1 MQGAAVRRVA
11 TWVTHAVIALIA
23 LAIPLH
29 ASAKGTKKDKGKV
42 TVTWLAPASGVTL
55 TAPANV
61 ALTATAESKQAN
73 QPIVL
78 VEWFNGPTLI
88 GSATAPSTGI
98 TYALPWSN
106 LSPGSYT
113 LTVAATNDKD
123 DYDETEPVTITVVKS
138 PQAITGFNPAT
149 PITYAPVPNN
159 TFTLSASG
167 GASGNP
173 VAFTSTTPSVCAVG
187 GTNGATVTVLR
198 AGTCTLTA
206 EQPGN
211 TNYNAAPQV
220 STIVIINKASQA
232 ISGFTPPTPISYA
245 PAPNNTFTLSA
256 MGGASGNP
264 VTFAST
270 SPTVCIVS
278 GATVTMHRAGTC
290 TLTAEQVGNDNYT
303 AAAPLTAAVVIHK
316 LAQAITDFTPTA
328 TLSQAAG
335 SSLTLTAT
343 GGASGNPVVFTS
355 TPATICTTTGI
366 TGQTLTVV
374 SAGTCT
380 VHADQAANENYAAAP
395 RISANIV
402 INAEAQIYFI
412 HADHLGT
419 PRVITKASDNA
430 KVWAWSNDD
439 AFGNNAPDENPSGLG
454 AFAFNLRFPG
464 QYYDVETGTHYN
476 YFRDYDPSTGRYVQS
491 DPIGLRGGLTTF
503 GYVSSS
509 PLSRTDFYGLKDDG
523 GVTRWGNWCGKNWSG
538 GKNGA
543 VIPENPAGPI
553 DSVDECCIEH
563 DYCYAKYECY
573 EKKCKPPP
581 EAKEGKKECDRVLVA
596 CLDKLKGKAPQ
607 NWPKPPKRGSETD
620 AYMFCQ
626 NAKWWFK

>member
-1 MQGAAVRRVA
+1 MIFTAATPGVCTVTDHTVTIITAGECTLAANQVGNVNYHAAPPVSAAVTINKA
-11 TWVTHAVIALIA
+11 SQVI
-23 LAIPLH
+23 
-29 ASAKGTKKDKGKV
+29 SGF
-42 TVTWLAPASGVTL
+42 AP
-55 TAPANV
+55 
-61 ALTATAESKQAN
+61 
-73 QPIVL
+73 
-78 VEWFNGPTLI
+78 PT
-88 GSATAPSTGI
+88 
-98 TYALPWSN
+98 
-106 LSPGSYT
+106 
-113 LTVAATNDKD
+113 
-123 DYDETEPVTITVVKS
+123 PV
-138 PQAITGFNPAT
+138 
-149 PITYAPVPNN
+149 TYAPAPGN

-211 TNYNAAPQV
+211 TNYNAAAPV
-220 STIVIINKASQA
+220 TATVIINKASQA
-232 ISGFTPPTPISYA
+232 ISGFTPPTPITYT
-245 PAPNNTFTLSA
+245 PAPNNTFSVSA
-256 MGGASGNP
+256 TGGASGNA
-264 VTFAST
+264 VIFATT

-316 LAQAITDFTPTA
+316 LAQAITDFTPPA
-328 TLSQAAG
+328 TLTQAAG

-380 VHADQAANENYAAAP
+380 VYADQAANENYAAAP

-419 PRVITKASDNA
+419 PRAITKASDNA
-430 KVWAWSNDD
+430 KVWEWKNDD

-476 YFRDYDPSTGRYVQS
+476 YFRDYDPGTGRYVQS
-491 DPIGLRGGLTTF
+491 DPIGLRAGLNTYAYVGGN
-503 GYVSSS
+503 
-509 PLSRTDFYGLKDDG
+509 PLGLND
-523 GVTRWGNWCGKNWSG
+523 
-538 GKNGA
+538 
-543 VIPENPAGPI
+543 
-553 DSVDECCIEH
+553 H
-563 DYCYAKYECY
+563 
-573 EKKCKPPP
+573 
-581 EAKEGKKECDRVLVA
+581 
-596 CLDKLKGKAPQ
+596 
-607 NWPKPPKRGSETD
+607 
-620 AYMFCQ
+620 
-626 NAKWWFK
+626 